1 MKKSFIFTFVM
12 TILAGIIGAGF
23 ASGKEIVAFFG
34 AAGYWA
40 IPFLVIAGGLFFCC
54 FYVFSW
60 IGKFV
65 KPKSISDLTSAV
77 FGRAGMFVDFGFILS
92 SFITLSSMLA
102 GCDSIGTLIFGTGY
116 NFCYISILTAIIVA
130 VIVAVGLK
138 YIYKI
143 TDFIMPVMLGMIF
156 IVLML
161 HLFTKAPQQVAPENI
176 NFNFFSILIYSILY
190 VSMNSFYNIFII
202 AKSSEYMDKKQ
213 IGKASTIASSILFF
227 LILLLFISIMRG
239 GNIVFLSDMPMI
251 NIAFGL
257 GSPIGII
264 YSIVLWLAIFTTIC
278 ISAYTIREWLGRAI
292 KNKFMCSVIVLTL
305 GFIFSRFGFANIVKI
320 FYPIEGIFGLFFII
334 YLIVFYFKNKK
345 IYEAKQNAIIDNYNL
360 SQSKALD
367 VTYKDFSKTETKI
380 ENSTQE
386 KQKTENSK
394 TKQKQSTSKKSVGT
408 KQTQKK
414 KTLQN
419 KFEIDKDDINSI
431 KIEHKKEGK
440 VVTKKT
446 SSGKVLVEKS
456 KK

>member
-23 ASGKEIVAFFG
+23 ASGKEIVSFFG
-34 AAGYWA
+34 SAGYWA

-54 FYVFSW
+54 FFIFSW

-77 FGRAGMFVDFGFILS
+77 FGRAGIFVDFGFILS

-102 GCDSIGTLIFGTGY
+102 GCDSIGTLIFGSGY

-130 VIVAVGLK
+130 IIVAVGLK
-138 YIYKI
+138 YIYKV
-143 TDFIMPVMLGMIF
+143 TDFIMPVLLGMIF
-156 IVLML
+156 IVLLL
-161 HLFTKAPQQVAPENI
+161 HLFTQTPQQVAPENI
-176 NFNFFSILIYSILY
+176 NFNFFSIFIYSILY

-202 AKSSEYMDKKQ
+202 AKSSEFMDKKQ
-213 IGKASTIASSILFF
+213 IGKASTIASSILFV
-227 LILLLFISIMRG
+227 LILLVFISIMRG
-239 GNIVFLSDMPMI
+239 GNLVFLSDMPMI
-251 NIAFGL
+251 NISFGL

-264 YSIVLWLAIFTTIC
+264 YSIMLWLAIFTTIC

-292 KNKFMCSVIVLTL
+292 KNKFICSVIVLTL

-334 YLIVFYFKNKK
+334 YLVVYYFKNKK
-345 IYEAKQNAIIDNYNL
+345 VYIAKQNAIIENYNL
-360 SQSKALD
+360 FQSKSQEI
-367 VTYKDFSKTETKI
+367 TYVDYTK
-380 ENSTQE
+380 EELE
-386 KQKTENSK
+386 KPK
-394 TKQKQSTSKKSVGT
+394 KQKQTSAKVGT
-408 KQTQKK
+408 KPKQTNKSTKSAPKK
-414 KTLQN
+414 KPPQN
-419 KFEIDKDDINSI
+419 KFEIDKDDIYSV
-431 KIEHKKEGK
+431 KVEHKKDEK

-446 SSGKVLVEKS
+446 KSGKVLVEKS

>member
-23 ASGKEIVAFFG
+23 ASGKEIVEFFG
-34 AAGYWA
+34 KAGYWA

-54 FYVFSW
+54 FYIFSW
-60 IGKFV
+60 IGKIV

-102 GCDSIGTLIFGTGY
+102 GCDSIGSLVFGSGY

-130 VIVAVGLK
+130 IIVAVGLK
-138 YIYKI
+138 FIYKV

-156 IVLML
+156 IVLIL
-161 HLFTKAPQQVAPENI
+161 HLFTQAPQEVSPDNI
-176 NFNFFSILIYSILY
+176 KFNFIHVFIYSILY

-213 IGKASTIASSILFF
+213 IGKASTIASSILFV
-227 LILLLFISIMRG
+227 LILLVFISIMRG
-239 GNIVFLSDMPMI
+239 GNNVFVSDMPMI
-251 NIAFGL
+251 NIASGL
-257 GSPIGII
+257 GAPIGII

-305 GFIFSRFGFANIVKI
+305 GFIFSRFGFANIVRI

-334 YLIVFYFKNKK
+334 YLVVYYFKNKK
-345 IYEAKQNAIIDNYNL
+345 AYIAKQNAIIENYNL
-360 SQSKALD
+360 SQNKAQEI
-367 VTYKDFSKTETKI
+367 TYKDYSKKETVLASPKA
-380 ENSTQE
+380 
-386 KQKTENSK
+386 
-394 TKQKQSTSKKSVGT
+394 QKQSSAKSGAKQSVQSA
-408 KQTQKK
+408 KQTPKK
-414 KTLQN
+414 KPPQN
-419 KFEIDKDDINSI
+419 KFEIDKDDIYSV
-431 KIEHKKEGK
+431 KVEHKKDEK

-446 SSGKVLVEKS
+446 RSGKVLVEKS